1 MVLLSSSWFT
11 LLIICD
17 LSHRPTL
24 YYFNAGEDEGRLAT
38 LAKEFGLSRTR
49 APKSQIRERVSDG
62 LETLNLSSL
71 KQWFESM
78 ALLDEDFSDMWI
90 QSVYSAHSDQRTFD
104 ESVLD
109 EGEGLLK
116 SGRGELPVLREEEGD
131 EPLEIEK
138 GGELDA
144 HAADLGG
151 TLSSATLGIIKGMVG
166 PAILYLPHGFASA
179 GYLVAVPVLLLSTV
193 LFLWSSECLLESW
206 KMESDR
212 LNNTRHR
219 RRSSKPQRVMLS
231 YPELAYRSFGS
242 TGETIV
248 KVGISM
254 MQSGVCLTYLI
265 FVPQNLHTSALL
277 LLNWDISTNWCLAAM
292 MAVQIPLSQIR
303 DIRKLT
309 VTNLLANMLIL
320 YGLITC
326 LGFALNSMGSSLG
339 DASIAGSSSHPFI
352 HEVVHRF
359 ESLPPFNSS
368 GWFLF
373 MGTSVLLFEGSIT
386 LLVPLQEAVQKPS
399 DRRKFPSLYRKVIL
413 GIVTFYTFFG
423 LTCWVAFGD
432 NVRTVMTTR

>member
-1 MVLLSSSWFT
+1 
-11 LLIICD
+11 
-17 LSHRPTL
+17 
-24 YYFNAGEDEGRLAT
+24 
-38 LAKEFGLSRTR
+38 
-49 APKSQIRERVSDG
+49 
-62 LETLNLSSL
+62 
-71 KQWFESM
+71 
-78 ALLDEDFSDMWI
+78 
-90 QSVYSAHSDQRTFD
+90 
-104 ESVLD
+104 
-109 EGEGLLK
+109 
-116 SGRGELPVLREEEGD
+116 
-131 EPLEIEK
+131 
-138 GGELDA
+138 
-144 HAADLGG
+144 
-151 TLSSATLGIIKGMVG
+151 SATLGIIKGMVG

-193 LFLWSSECLLESW
+193 LFLSSSE
-206 KMESDR
+206 
-212 LNNTRHR
+212 

-326 LGFALNSMGSSLG
+326 LGFALNSMGSM
-339 DASIAGSSSHPFI
+339 
-352 HEVVHRF
+352 VHRF

-432 NVRTVMTTR
+432 NVRTVMTTSLPPGTMATTVQLAYSLAVVFTFPLQNFPSLEIICRTADKILTKNGSDWGETRNVISTLIVIVLSIIAVTTMNDLDKVVSLMGSVLGCPLAFCVPPLIHNRLGRNTLSKRRMIGNGVVSALGVVAMIISSITTIL